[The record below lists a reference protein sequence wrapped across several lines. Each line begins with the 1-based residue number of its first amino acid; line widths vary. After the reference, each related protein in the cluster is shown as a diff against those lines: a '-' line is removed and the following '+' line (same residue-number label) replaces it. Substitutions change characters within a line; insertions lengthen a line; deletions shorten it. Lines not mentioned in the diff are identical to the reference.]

1 MPFSLSND
9 FIVHSIPLLAHA
21 NCDVE
26 EDPHVTLGHL
36 GGSEKIEPILV
47 SVLEQQGLRGRVTSV
62 LLALTIGDWRKW
74 RERKRRLLVSSIRRY
89 LFITGAHKSPPQV
102 LPNSRGS

>member
-1 MPFSLSND
+1 MSLHLSND
-9 FIVHSIPLLAHA
+9 FIVHSIPLLARA

-47 SVLEQQGLRGRVTSV
+47 SVLEQQGLRGRVVQQHSEPCLANSALDMAISV
-62 LLALTIGDWRKW
+62 PG
-74 RERKRRLLVSSIRRY
+74 
-89 LFITGAHKSPPQV
+89 
-102 LPNSRGS
+102 

>member
-1 MPFSLSND
+1 MSLHLSND
-9 FIVHSIPLLAHA
+9 FIVHSIPLLARA

-47 SVLEQQGLRGRVTSV
+47 SVLEQQ
-62 LLALTIGDWRKW
+62 
-74 RERKRRLLVSSIRRY
+74 
-89 LFITGAHKSPPQV
+89 
-102 LPNSRGS
+102 